1 MLKNYL
7 KTAWRN
13 LFKNKFYAFLN
24 IVGLST
30 GLAVGLLI
38 LLWVQDERSFDS
50 FHSNAAHIY
59 QVNTPMGTR
68 KTVWNT
74 TQAPVATYALKE
86 IPGIKN
92 AVRIKAKYN
101 SLFGYK
107 DKSFYEGN
115 NAFTDPSF
123 FSMFNFK
130 LLKGS
135 VTNPFIND
143 QSVVITQ
150 TVARKYFGDE
160 DPIGK
165 QLQEDY
171 KDSYTVCGVLADFP
185 DNSSIH
191 YDMFFPMALVAK
203 EYTGDNF
210 WKSLDSDWGNF
221 GYTTFLEIEP
231 GIDLRKVGETLIR
244 IQLQQ
249 APHIK
254 VSVKDDAFLFQ
265 PLTEIHL
272 VKADGSKSGLQQVR
286 IFLIIAVLILLIAC
300 INYINLSTAR
310 SMMRAKEVSIRKIT
324 GAAKTQLFM
333 QFITESVL
341 FFMLSLVFAFILMAV
356 MLPAYN
362 ELAGKHMVLD
372 LFSSNTWIVVLL
384 TMLSVLLAAAV
395 YPAILLSSFEPLKA
409 LKGKLVLGASNTAF
423 RSVLVT
429 VQFIFSVTLIIGTI
443 VIGKQLTFVR
453 EKDPGYERAQVFYF
467 QTGELK
473 LHLDAVKNT
482 LKNTAG
488 IAGIASSDSKLENN
502 RHSTGGV
509 NWNGKD
515 PNKMFVMHTMG
526 VDENFLP
533 LMKMRFVAGGNFS
546 GRSTDSAHFILNEAA
561 VLATGIKDAIGKRFK
576 LQEIEGS
583 IIGVVKDFNYA
594 SLKDKIEPA
603 VIYYQPAPRYLYIRT
618 TGNDAAKAITACKT
632 AWDTYNA
639 GFPFE
644 YSFLDEAW
652 GNLYAADQ
660 RTGTLFNIF
669 SVIAI
674 LISCLG
680 LLGLATYTAQIR
692 TKEIGIRKV
701 LGATVTGVAVLMS
714 KEFLKLVLI
723 AIVVASP
730 LAFIVMHAWLDNF
743 AYRIE
748 LNAWIFLLAA
758 ALVIFIALF
767 TISFQS
773 IKAAI
778 ANPVKSLRNE

>member
-1 MLKNYL
+1 MLRNYL

-13 LFKNKFYAFLN
+13 LFKNKFYSFIN
-24 IVGLST
+24 IVGLTT
-30 GLAVGLLI
+30 GLAVGILI
-38 LLWVQDERSFDS
+38 LLWVQDELSFDS
-50 FHSNAAHIY
+50 FHSKAAHIY
-59 QVNTPMGTR
+59 QVNTPMGSR

-74 TQAPVATYALKE
+74 TQGPVATYAVKE
-86 IPGIKN
+86 VPGVKN
-92 AVRIKAKYN
+92 AVRIKPKYS
-101 SLFGYK
+101 SLFGYG
-107 DKSFYEGN
+107 DKSFQEKN

-123 FSMFNFK
+123 FRMFNFK

-135 VTNPFIND
+135 ISNPFIND
-143 QSVVITQ
+143 QSVIITQ
-150 TVARKYFGDE
+150 SVAKKYFGDA

-171 KDSYTVCGVLADFP
+171 KDNYTVCGVLADFP

-191 YDMFFPMALVAK
+191 YDMFFPMDLVAK
-203 EYTGDNF
+203 EYTGENF

-221 GYTTFLEIEP
+221 GYTTFLEVEP
-231 GIDLRKVGETLIR
+231 GTDVRKAGETLIR

-272 VKADGSKSGLQQVR
+272 VNADGTKSGLQRVR
-286 IFLIIAVLILLIAC
+286 IFLMIAVLILLIAC

-310 SMMRAKEVSIRKIT
+310 AMMRAKEVSIRKIT
-324 GAAKTQLFM
+324 GAAKAQLFM

-341 FFMLSLVFAFILMAV
+341 FFIISLVFAFILMAV
-356 MLPAYN
+356 MLPSYN
-362 ELAGKHMVLD
+362 QLAGKHMVLN
-372 LFSSNTWIVVLL
+372 LFSSNIWKIVLL
-384 TMLSVLLAAAV
+384 TMLSVLLAASV

-409 LKGKLVLGASNTAF
+409 LKGKLVPGAGNATF

-443 VIGKQLTFVR
+443 VIGKQLKFIR
-453 EKDPGYERAQVFYF
+453 EKDPGYERAQVFSF
-467 QTGELK
+467 LTGGMQS
-473 LHLDAVKNT
+473 HLEAVKNI
-482 LKNTAG
+482 LKNERG
-488 IAGIASSDSKLENN
+488 IEAVASSDSKVENN
-502 RHSTGGV
+502 MHTTAGV

-515 PNKMFVMHTMG
+515 PNTTFIIHTMG

-533 LMKMRFVAGGNFS
+533 VMKMKFVAGNNFT
-546 GRSTDSAHFILNEAA
+546 GRGTDSTHFILNETAL
-561 VLATGIKDAIGKRFK
+561 LATGIKDPIGKRFT
-576 LQEIEGS
+576 LQQTEGT
-583 IIGVVKDFNYA
+583 IIGVVKDFNYT
-594 SLKDKIEPA
+594 SLKEKIEPA
-603 VIYYQPAPRYLYIRT
+603 VIFYQPVPRYLYIKT
-618 TGNDAAKAITACKT
+618 TGKDAAKAIASCKT

-644 YSFLDEAW
+644 YNFLDEAW
-652 GNLYAADQ
+652 GNLYASDQ
-660 RTGTLFNIF
+660 RTGTLFNVF

-680 LLGLATYTAQIR
+680 LLGLATYTAQIK

-701 LGATVTGVAVLMS
+701 LGATVMGIAVLMS

-723 AIVVASP
+723 AIMVAAP
-730 LAFIVMHAWLDNF
+730 VAFTVMHNWLENF
-743 AYRIE
+743 AYRID
-748 LNAWIFLLAA
+748 LSAWIFLSAA

-773 IKAAI
+773 IRAAI